1 MYGFKLCPRCKGDI
15 FFDSDPDGSF
25 LMCLQCGYR
34 TYLGQ
39 MENYRAAREFERS
52 LHQMKSNYDSDKNG
66 EVTAEDA
73 ITV

>member
-1 MYGFKLCPRCKGDI
+1 MFGFRLCPRCNGDI

-25 LMCLQCGYR
+25 LMCLQCGHR

-39 MENYRAAREFERS
+39 MEDCHAAREFVHS
-52 LHQMKSNYDSDKNG
+52 LHQMKSNYDSDKND
-66 EVTAEDA
+66 EVTAGDA